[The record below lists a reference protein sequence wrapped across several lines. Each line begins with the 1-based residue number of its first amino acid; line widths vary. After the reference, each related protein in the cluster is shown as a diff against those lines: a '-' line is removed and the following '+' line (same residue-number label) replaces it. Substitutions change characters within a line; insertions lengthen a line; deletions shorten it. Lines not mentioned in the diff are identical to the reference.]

1 MNKNILD
8 ISVIIPFKNKA
19 KMTIDCIESFAKFGP
34 AVKEIM
40 LVSNN
45 SSDSE
50 LDIISN
56 HIQQIKNVK
65 LLEYNHPFNYQKI
78 NNWAVKQS
86 TGRFVL
92 FLNNDT
98 ELNTHS
104 AGLIE
109 KMHSEAIKPNIGM
122 VGCVLLYGDESTIQH
137 AGVYL
142 RPGSLGDHIYVGKNY
157 RKALEQK
164 DKLEFPYSL
173 KADRYVTAV
182 TGAVQLIEKNKFNK
196 VSGFDERFLICGGD
210 VDLCIRLNEAGYH
223 SMLISGGYIIHKE
236 SQSRSHKPVPYVD
249 FYYSY
254 ISYMNGFDIKVG
266 DKLSPKI
273 TENMR

>member
-98 ELNTHS
+98 
-104 AGLIE
+104 
-109 KMHSEAIKPNIGM
+109 
-122 VGCVLLYGDESTIQH
+122 
-137 AGVYL
+137 
-142 RPGSLGDHIYVGKNY
+142 
-157 RKALEQK
+157 
-164 DKLEFPYSL
+164 
-173 KADRYVTAV
+173 
-182 TGAVQLIEKNKFNK
+182 
-196 VSGFDERFLICGGD
+196 
-210 VDLCIRLNEAGYH
+210 
-223 SMLISGGYIIHKE
+223 
-236 SQSRSHKPVPYVD
+236 
-249 FYYSY
+249 
-254 ISYMNGFDIKVG
+254 
-266 DKLSPKI
+266 
-273 TENMR
+273 